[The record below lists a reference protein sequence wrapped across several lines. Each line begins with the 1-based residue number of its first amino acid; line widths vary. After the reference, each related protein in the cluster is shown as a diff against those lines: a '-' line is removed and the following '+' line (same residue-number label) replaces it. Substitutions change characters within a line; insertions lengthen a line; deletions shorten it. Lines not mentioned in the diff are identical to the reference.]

1 MLQDF
6 KNTTIGI
13 LGLITICFFIFKF
26 LKTLTY
32 QELFELSF
40 GLILTV
46 LALIYCYSR
55 KGKE

>member
-13 LGLITICFFIFKF
+13 LGLITICFIIFKF

-46 LALIYCYSR
+46 LALIYCYNR

>member
-13 LGLITICFFIFKF
+13 LGLITICFITFKF

-46 LALIYCYSR
+46 LALIYCYNR